1 MFGIT
6 SMFFPAI
13 FLVER
18 GNLDGIMLGLML
30 VSIFA
35 KNRWIKSVAL
45 SLSIGFKVYSVLLLV
60 PMLLARMWKRIM
72 AVVLLLALL
81 MLPFYSLI
89 WSFIH
94 AQTRRSAQLLGAE
107 NICPIALLCPSD
119 VYDVRQQYPLSHAAT
134 LVYLALWIA
143 SYAVM
148 LFKNRNSDMTVKAIS
163 SFAWM
168 LALPLQVFPY
178 TGVMLLPLLVLK
190 SREIAERGLNYL
202 PDRLFLMGFCLV
214 GFQQTAFST
223 HFHIPQFVRFF
234 DALNPLGTILVIG
247 SLVVQASNQNQ
258 QADTR
263 MSVAEG

>member
-6 SMFFPAI
+6 SMFFPAL

-119 VYDVRQQYPLSHAAT
+119 VYDVGNTMP
-134 LVYLALWIA
+134 
-143 SYAVM
+143 
-148 LFKNRNSDMTVKAIS
+148 
-163 SFAWM
+163 
-168 LALPLQVFPY
+168 
-178 TGVMLLPLLVLK
+178 
-190 SREIAERGLNYL
+190 
-202 PDRLFLMGFCLV
+202 
-214 GFQQTAFST
+214 
-223 HFHIPQFVRFF
+223 
-234 DALNPLGTILVIG
+234 
-247 SLVVQASNQNQ
+247 
-258 QADTR
+258 
-263 MSVAEG
+263 